1 MPTLK
6 PTEMTGGVSASLE
19 GVSQKFQSTQY
30 KNSSTQGKKRL
41 LSQDSENSSSE
52 NNASLD

>member
-6 PTEMTGGVSASLE
+6 PTEMTGGLSASLE